1 MKVITT
7 YIAFD
12 GEEFANEADCL
23 EYEAEMRKGTE
34 KVMFY
39 THDMKPI
46 KDVFGERMDKTFFIV
61 VNTIEDIEVVE
72 RIFDYHGWDIPW
84 DCSNVPCLT
93 GLYYW
98 SDKDEEWH
106 HWQTEMKFL
115 STIGNYFQQF
125 EEEENS

>member
-12 GEEFANEADCL
+12 GKEFTNEKDCL
-23 EYEAEMRKGTE
+23 EHEMEMCEGTD

-39 THDMKPI
+39 TQDMKPI
-46 KDVFGERMDKTFFIV
+46 KDVFGEGMSDTYFII
-61 VNTIEDIEVVE
+61 VNAFEDIKIVE
-72 RIFDYHGWDIPW
+72 RIFDYHDFPTPW
-84 DCSNVPCLT
+84 DYNNVPCLA

-98 SDKDEEWH
+98 SDKDEAWR

>member
-1 MKVITT
+1 MKIITT

-12 GEEFANEADCL
+12 GEEFANVKDCL
-23 EYEAEMRKGTE
+23 DHEAEMYKGTD

-39 THDMKPI
+39 TQDMKPI
-46 KDVFGERMDKTFFIV
+46 KDVFGEGMSDTYFII
-61 VNTIEDIEVVE
+61 VNTIEDIKIVE
-72 RIFDYHGWDIPW
+72 RIFDHHGFSNPW
-84 DCSNVPCLT
+84 DYNGVYRLA

-98 SDKDEEWH
+98 SDKDEAWR